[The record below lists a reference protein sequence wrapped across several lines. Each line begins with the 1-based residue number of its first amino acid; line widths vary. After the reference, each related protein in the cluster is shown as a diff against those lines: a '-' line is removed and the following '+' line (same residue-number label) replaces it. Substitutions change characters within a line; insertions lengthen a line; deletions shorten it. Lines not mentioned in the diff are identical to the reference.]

1 MDRALR
7 EQAGGKIGQA
17 ARLVWATIMALA
29 AGQGGASA
37 AVLGDA
43 TWFTR
48 DRGADVRERQHQA
61 LTADGGGFSIGGFG
75 VRPRLGASLEAVDG
89 DWGGGERSSDLA
101 LRLSPGVEAASHW
114 PRHALMFQAEGGL
127 GRRAGLERT
136 GAGDPALSDWRLG
149 AGGRLDI
156 RRGLTA
162 TGGVSLDRVAA
173 SLGEVGAFDPS
184 STVNPTDRY
193 QMMQTHLAVT
203 GQQARMVWS
212 LKADWREVDYRGVN
226 PAQIRP
232 AQIRDDQQMLRL
244 GARAAYALSPSLA
257 LYAEASGDERRHE
270 ALGGWE
276 KSSRGRMALIG
287 VDFEHGGLMRSDLA
301 LGGLRR
307 SGLGGSEQDRDGWAG
322 RARLDWFVTPL
333 TTVRLSGSRTAEDG
347 SGDDPRVLGSTA
359 ALVSA
364 VEVRVD
370 HELLRDLVLSG
381 RVAGA
386 RHVFDVDEEREG
398 EKLGPDQ
405 RLDRFT
411 AALSATRML
420 SRRAAVTL
428 ALDHLSQKSRSLER
442 RSLDRFSV
450 NRLSLSVTRR
460 F

>member
-1 MDRALR
+1 MVVFAV
-7 EQAGGKIGQA
+7 A
-17 ARLVWATIMALA
+17 
-29 AGQGGASA
+29 QGGASA

-43 TWFTR
+43 GWFTR

-61 LTADGGGFSIGGFG
+61 LMADSGGFSIGGLA
-75 VRPRLGASLEAVDG
+75 VRPRLAASLEAADA
-89 DWGGGERSSDLA
+89 DWGGERSSDLA

-114 PRHALMFQAEGGL
+114 PRHALTFQAEGGL
-127 GRRAGLERT
+127 GRRAGLEKM
-136 GAGDPALSDWRLG
+136 GAEAGDPALSDWRL
-149 AGGRLDI
+149 AAEGRLDI

-173 SLGEVGAFDPS
+173 LLGEVGAFDPS
-184 STVNPTDRY
+184 STVSPTDRY
-193 QMMQTHLAVT
+193 HMTQTHLALT
-203 GQQARMVWS
+203 GQQARAVWS
-212 LKADWREVDYRGVN
+212 LRADWRELDYRGVD
-226 PAQIRP
+226 PAQNRP
-232 AQIRDDQQMLRL
+232 AQNRPALNRDDQQIMRF

-270 ALGGWE
+270 GGGGWE
-276 KSSRGRMALIG
+276 ASSRGRMALIG
-287 VDFEHGGLMRSDLA
+287 VDFERAGLMRGDLA
-301 LGGLRR
+301 VGWLRR
-307 SGLGGSEQDRDGWAG
+307 SGLSGSEQDRDGWAG

-333 TTVRLSGSRTAEDG
+333 TTVRLSGSRAAEDG
-347 SGDDPRVLGSTA
+347 SGPDRRVLGSTA

-386 RHVFDVDEEREG
+386 RHVFEVDEEREG
-398 EKLGPDQ
+398 EKPGPSQ

-420 SRRAAVTL
+420 SRRTAVTL
-428 ALDHLSQKSRSLER
+428 ALDHLNQKSRSLER
-442 RSLDRFSV
+442 RPFDRFSV